1 MKPYE
6 KNMKSRLG
14 NYYHQSLS
22 SFWDVGTVQSIDAVV
37 MHPCVVKLIGQKSLD
52 AIIIEDDQNFLLVEL
67 LQPKKNLYKV
77 LMREKLSSIAFD

>member
-52 AIIIEDDQNFLLVEL
+52 AYFFCDKKLGLLLKMTKIFYWWNCCNQKRIFTKFL
-67 LQPKKNLYKV
+67 
-77 LMREKLSSIAFD
+77 